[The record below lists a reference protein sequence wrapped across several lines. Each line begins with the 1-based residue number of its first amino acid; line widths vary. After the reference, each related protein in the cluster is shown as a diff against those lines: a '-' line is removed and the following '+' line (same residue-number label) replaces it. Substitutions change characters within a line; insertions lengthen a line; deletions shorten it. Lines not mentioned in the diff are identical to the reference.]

1 MAVRVPS
8 GVRLAAT
15 ARQRLSLA
23 DEPRPI
29 DLAEPAVARD
39 VAFRLARTLPGRP
52 VLAGDV
58 LALGLLDEVFRV
70 LIARYLEEVD
80 PAAFDRALKTVR
92 AAVGD
97 RPSDATLGVHATAFP
112 PPPTAPPDALRELL
126 LTNLAATNPAI
137 GALQPLVD
145 DTPLVLAPEA
155 RYGAVLTALRKH
167 FAAGPRF
174 GPDAQD
180 LVTLLEAPARASP
193 ASLTGQL
200 VFVRDRWSA
209 LIGAAGDR
217 LLERLTIGLGV
228 IAEEAAGL
236 GRWGAGVPGAAFG
249 GLGALAGDAGA
260 GADAETERFSRDVA
274 WMPELVLIAK
284 STNVWLDQLSRSHG
298 RSIRTLDQIP
308 DDEFARLARLGV
320 TGLWLIGLWQ
330 RSTASREIKRRR
342 GNPDAL
348 ASAYALHD
356 YAIASDIGGDAAL
369 AGLKERAWRHGI
381 RLASDMVPNHM
392 GIDSRWVI
400 EHPEW
405 FLQVPRPPF
414 PSYSFSGPDLS
425 SDERVAIVLEDHYW
439 DDSDAAVVFKR
450 ADRWSGE
457 ERYVYHG
464 NDGTSFPWNDT
475 AQLDYL
481 RADVREAVIQ
491 TILHVARNFPVI
503 RFDAAMVL
511 AKRHIQRLWHP
522 LPGASG
528 AIPSRAEHAMTKRE
542 FDAAMPTEFW
552 REVVDRVAAEAPE
565 TLLLA
570 EAFWLMEG
578 YFVRTLGMH
587 RVYNSA
593 FMVLLREE
601 DNATYRKV
609 MRDTLE
615 FDPQILGRFVNFMTN
630 PDEKPA
636 SEQFGTGDK
645 HFAVATLMATLP
657 GLPMLGHGQFEGFR
671 ERYGHEFSKAG
682 WDEPVDTG
690 LLARYERE
698 IVPLLH
704 RRGWFAGS
712 RDFLLYDAVGDDG
725 SVREDVLAYSNV
737 GPGGERSLVVVHN
750 RYASISGRI
759 RESVGFAAADPATG
773 ERSLRR
779 RTLGAG
785 LGLGGDGT
793 HGSFARAREAR
804 TGLEYLWP
812 ADGLAH
818 DGLWLEL
825 GPYDYRVYLD
835 WRTVADGPGAPW
847 ARLAATLAGRGVPS
861 LDDALRDLDLAP
873 VHDALAAVLA
883 AGAGPGRREAA
894 ARLVAAVREAT
905 GSRGGAP
912 DATVVDA
919 IERGLAAIEELS
931 SGTADAGVASRSGD
945 AAGTVPAGVVGKP
958 RTRAGAIRPAVA
970 TRLTV
975 APPAETVAD
984 TTTRAALR
992 ARTIVAALGRLG
1004 DAADVRATA
1013 AAWFAD
1019 LRLGPALERILG
1031 ATGVPDA
1038 PEAVHRTWLLLR
1050 LTPSTPTVEAA
1061 ASPRRSKAA
1070 KAVTSPTKGARPDA
1084 GASRPSV
1091 TSPDRAT
1098 IAAGWLADA
1107 DLRAFLG
1114 VHEAGGTTW
1123 LLAERL
1129 ATLAEWMLA
1138 LAAVEGSGQGAE
1150 LATALDGVVRA
1161 AAKAGYAVDG
1171 WLAALGGSGRTAA
1184 TTRSAGSAR
1193 AMARPTKSG
1202 PVADKPAGAA
1212 TRRAKPRR

>member
-1 MAVRVPS
+1 MAGKPAPV
-8 GVRLAAT
+8 
-15 ARQRLSLA
+15 
-23 DEPRPI
+23 

-39 VAFRLARTLPGRP
+39 VAFRLARTLPGTT

-58 LALGLLDEVFRV
+58 LALGLLDEVLRIV
-70 LIARYLEEVD
+70 IARYVDDVD
-80 PAAFDRALKTVR
+80 PTAFERALETVR
-92 AAVGD
+92 TTVGERPAV
-97 RPSDATLGVHATAFP
+97 ATLGAHASAFP
-112 PPPTAPPDALRELL
+112 PPPPAPDDGLRELL
-126 LTNLAATNPAI
+126 LTNLSATNPAI

-145 DTPLVLAPEA
+145 DTPLVLAPDA
-155 RYGAVLTALRKH
+155 RYGAVLTAIRRH

-174 GPDAQD
+174 GPDGQD

-193 ASLTGQL
+193 ASLAGQL
-200 VFVRDRWSA
+200 VFVRDRWSG
-209 LIGAAGDR
+209 LLGAAGGR
-217 LLERLTIGLGV
+217 LLERLLIGLGV

-236 GRWGAGVPGAAFG
+236 GRWGAGPPGPALG
-249 GLGALAGDAGA
+249 GRGALAGDAGA
-260 GADAETERFSRDVA
+260 AGDAEPERFSHDVA
-274 WMPELVLIAK
+274 WMPELVLLCK

-298 RSIRTLDQIP
+298 RPIRTLDQIP
-308 DDEFARLARLGV
+308 DAEFERLSRLGV

-342 GNPDAL
+342 GNPEAL

-356 YAIASDIGGDAAL
+356 YAIAADLGGDAAL
-369 AGLKERAWRHGI
+369 ASLKERAWRHGI

-392 GIDSRWVI
+392 GIDSRWVV
-400 EHPEW
+400 EHPDW
-405 FLQVPRPPF
+405 FLQVPGPPF

-425 SDERVAIVLEDHYW
+425 SDDRVAIVLEDHYW

-450 ADRWSGE
+450 ADRWSGQ
-457 ERYVYHG
+457 ERYLYHG

-511 AKRHIQRLWHP
+511 AKRHIERLWHP

-601 DNATYRKV
+601 DNATYRRV

-682 WDEPVDTG
+682 WDEPVDDG
-690 LLARYERE
+690 LFARYQRE

-704 RRGWFAGS
+704 DRGWFAGS
-712 RDFLLYDAVGDDG
+712 RDFLLFDAQGDDG

-750 RYASISGRI
+750 KYASTSGRI
-759 RESVGFAAADPATG
+759 RESVGFAAADPGTG

-785 LGLGGDGT
+785 LGLDGNAR
-793 HGSFARAREAR
+793 HGSFARVREAR
-804 TGLEYLWP
+804 TRLEYLWP
-812 ADGLAH
+812 ADGIAR

-835 WRTVADGPGAPW
+835 WRVVSDGPGARW
-847 ARLAATLAGRGVPS
+847 GRLAAALGGRGVAS
-861 LDDALRDLDLAP
+861 LDDALRDLDLGP
-873 VHDALAAVLA
+873 VHDGLAAVLGA
-883 AGAGPGRREAA
+883 DRAGSSPALREAA
-894 ARLVAAVREAT
+894 ARLVGAVREAT
-905 GSRGGAP
+905 GARGGAP
-912 DATVVDA
+912 DAAVVEA
-919 IERGLAAIEELS
+919 IEGGLGAVRALAADARGA
-931 SGTADAGVASRSGD
+931 GTRAKAGGAKAAATATTLAAAAGPKARTRTAPLAVAS
-945 AAGTVPAGVVGKP
+945 
-958 RTRAGAIRPAVA
+958 
-970 TRLTV
+970 
-975 APPAETVAD
+975 PAETLAD
-984 TTTRAALR
+984 PSTLAALR
-992 ARTIVAALGRLG
+992 ARTVIAALGRLG
-1004 DAADVRATA
+1004 DAADARATA
-1013 AAWFAD
+1013 SAWFAD

-1031 ATGVPDA
+1031 AAGVADP
-1038 PEAVHRTWLLLR
+1038 PEAVHRAWLLLR
-1050 LTPSTPTVEAA
+1050 LPPSIVPVATGVAGG
-1061 ASPRRSKAA
+1061 RSKAA
-1070 KAVTSPTKGARPDA
+1070 TPAE
-1084 GASRPSV
+1084 
-1091 TSPDRAT
+1091 AT
-1098 IAAGWLADA
+1098 IASAWLADD

-1114 VHEAGGTTW
+1114 VHVAGGTTW
-1123 LLAERL
+1123 LRAEPL
-1129 ATLAEWMLA
+1129 ATLAAWTLA
-1138 LAAVEGSGQGAE
+1138 VAMTEGAE
-1150 LATALDGVVRA
+1150 QNAVATTLDRVVRIA
-1161 AAKAGYAVDG
+1161 AEAGYAADA
-1171 WLAALGGSGRTAA
+1171 WLAALAGDGRRRPGARSDAGDHRTTATPPRAPRARRGRDRAGGSTHR
-1184 TTRSAGSAR
+1184 
-1193 AMARPTKSG
+1193 
-1202 PVADKPAGAA
+1202 
-1212 TRRAKPRR
+1212 